1 MLMLSLPHGPAL
13 GGYPGVGVEAGLAA
27 MGSRQSGKVLPFA
40 QSFPL
45 ICTSAALVGVKV
57 ASTFLIASWATQRNA
72 TQWASARSA
81 AKKGHQRVP
90 GGLGGWWVCIE
101 GIAGLGSRQVGVRSG
116 GSRVHLGKSL
126 RRRDRQRKGTEE
138 ETQHLSTTHDQ
149 KLPNVAETKKRDSG
163 GQARSSQSGGQ
174 ARGAS

>member
-57 ASTFLIASWATQRNA
+57 ASTFLIAS
-72 TQWASARSA
+72 
-81 AKKGHQRVP
+81 
-90 GGLGGWWVCIE
+90 
-101 GIAGLGSRQVGVRSG
+101 
-116 GSRVHLGKSL
+116 
-126 RRRDRQRKGTEE
+126 
-138 ETQHLSTTHDQ
+138 
-149 KLPNVAETKKRDSG
+149 
-163 GQARSSQSGGQ
+163 
-174 ARGAS
+174 